1 MTPDRERL
9 IEVSLSLAE
18 ISKHP
23 AREKSI
29 RSQNQIRSIP
39 NLL

>member
-1 MTPDRERL
+1 MTPERKRL

-18 ISKHP
+18 ISKQS

-29 RSQNQIRSIP
+29 RSEN
-39 NLL
+39 